1 MNFPFD
7 TMTLEQLIRYGV
19 VSKVHEKE
27 LLGTKRPYEV
37 ALSRGMIQSYDV
49 TALFIDYCMKPGM
62 TFKEIMKLGGGNLD
76 PRRIKGA
83 LSLHRVSDFVM
94 YKPLLDN
101 PRAFRCLRNLVSDFV
116 SENIDTT
123 NDIILGVSQYDGCF
137 DLNFLDGL
145 KRLEVTS
152 RILEEL

>member
-1 MNFPFD
+1 MPV
-7 TMTLEQLIRYGV
+7 EQLIRYGV

-27 LLGTKRPYEV
+27 LLGTKRPYKV
-37 ALSRGMIQSYDV
+37 AFSRGMIQSYDV

-62 TFKEIMKLGGGNLD
+62 TFEKIMKLGGGNLD

-83 LSLHRVSDFVM
+83 LSLYRVSDFVM

-101 PRAFRCLRNLVSDFV
+101 PRAFRCLRNLVSEFV

-123 NDIILGVSQYDGCF
+123 NDSILGVSQYDDCF

-152 RILEEL
+152 RVLEELT